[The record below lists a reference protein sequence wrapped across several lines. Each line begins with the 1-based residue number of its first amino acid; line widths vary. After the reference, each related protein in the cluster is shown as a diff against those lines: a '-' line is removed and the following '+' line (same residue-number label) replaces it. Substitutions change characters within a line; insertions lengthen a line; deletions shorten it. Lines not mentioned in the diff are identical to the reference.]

1 MLLAITAIFAGFAL
15 LIWSSDKF
23 VDGASAIARHS
34 GLSPL
39 IIGLTIVGL
48 GTSAPEMIVSGMAA
62 IDGNAGLGVGN
73 AIGSNITNIA
83 LILGIT
89 ALLIPLKVQS
99 GILKKEL
106 PILIV
111 LMLAAGGLIAGG
123 QLGTLQGA
131 ALLLMLVG
139 VMAWLVIDARGNSKK
154 DILADEFEHELESEP
169 VMPLKEAIIAFLIG
183 LLVMLGSA
191 KLLVWGATFIAHS
204 FGISDLVIGLT
215 IVAIG
220 TSLPELAASIA
231 SARKGEHDIALGN
244 VIGSNMFNI
253 LGVMA
258 LPGLIAPGPLPE
270 GVLSRDYPLMLLLT
284 IGLFA
289 MAWHYKPERRSI
301 NRLEGGLLV
310 AAFFGYQ
317 TILYL
322 SVTGANV

>member
-1 MLLAITAIFAGFAL
+1 MLLATLAILAGFAL

-23 VDGASAIARHS
+23 VDGASAIAQHS

-48 GTSAPEMIVSGMAA
+48 GTSAPEMIVAGLAA
-62 IDGNAGLGVGN
+62 LQGNSGLGVGN

-83 LILGIT
+83 LILGVT

-106 PILIV
+106 PILLL
-111 LMLAAGGLIAGG
+111 LMLAAGALIMGNY
-123 QLGTLQGA
+123 LGALQGI
-131 ALLLMLVG
+131 LLLMMLAG
-139 VMAWLVIDARGNSKK
+139 VMSWLVYDAKGSSKK
-154 DILADEFEHELESEP
+154 DILASEFEQEMEEVPL
-169 VMPLKEAIIAFLIG
+169 MPMKAAVIAFLIG
-183 LLVMLGSA
+183 LVVMLGSA
-191 KLLVWGATFIAHS
+191 KLLVWGAVFIAHS
-204 FGISDLVIGLT
+204 FGISDLIIGLT

-258 LPGLIAPGPLPE
+258 LPGLLAPGELPD
-270 GVLSRDYPLMLLLT
+270 GVLTRDYPIMLLLT
-284 IGLFA
+284 VGLFA
-289 MAWHYKPERRSI
+289 MAWHFKPERRSI
-301 NRLEGGLLV
+301 NRLEGGILL
-310 AAFFGYQ
+310 AAFVGYQ
-317 TILYL
+317 VLLYQ
-322 SVTGANV
+322 SVAGASA